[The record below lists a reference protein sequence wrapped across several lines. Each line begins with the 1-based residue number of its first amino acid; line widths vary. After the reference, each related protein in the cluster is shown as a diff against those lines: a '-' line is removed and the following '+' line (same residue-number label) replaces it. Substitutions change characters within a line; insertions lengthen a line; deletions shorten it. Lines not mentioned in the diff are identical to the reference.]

1 MDERKVAV
9 THPPL
14 TISLQS
20 TFPLMKTHW
29 EGTLQ
34 VCVGGRG
41 DLESGWGYQGCGGH
55 EPGATT
61 EGALEMWLF

>member
-1 MDERKVAV
+1 
-9 THPPL
+9 
-14 TISLQS
+14 
-20 TFPLMKTHW
+20 MKTHW